1 MGSVASSLP
10 LTRYI
15 HPETLASVS
24 PWQTSVSVDNQTDGP
39 ILMLLAASSE
49 DPHPA
54 DCVRHVLPGKDE
66 SGITSGWYHEPRATL
81 LIRTGLE
88 EAKVLRAP
96 TGSRIIVRLK
106 DHGKGLELDVPRS
119 VEVEDFKAAA
129 ANVPGL
135 DTTAM
140 CFRGI
145 SFDDVL
151 PKSDANI
158 AAVLCGQDA
167 AQAEA
172 EVVGAASE
180 P

>member
-15 HPETLASVS
+15 HPDTLASVS

-39 ILMLLAASSE
+39 VLVLLAASSE
-49 DPHPA
+49 DPDPA
-54 DCVRHVLPGKDE
+54 EAVRHVLPGKDE

-96 TGSRIIVRLK
+96 TGSRIIVRVK
-106 DHGKGLELDVPRS
+106 DHGKGLDIDVPPT
-119 VEVEDFKAAA
+119 VEVEDFKAA

-140 CFRGI
+140 CFRGV

-151 PKSDANI
+151 PKTDDV
-158 AAVLCGQDA
+158 AAVPSGNDA
-167 AQAEA
+167 QVEA
-172 EVVGAASE
+172 DVVGAASE